1 MNATELPGDREK
13 RQNEIPRTG
22 EALVA
27 PARRP
32 QSEMQCGHRVWAAI
46 SGGLE
51 IAEAESA
58 NRMGVEHML
67 LHLLRDPSLIP
78 VHEFDAM
85 RLPASVV
92 FARLAEQ
99 ALSRENPTIGAGV
112 SASAV
117 FARLAENAGSRES
130 PTCGTGSKGGDEVDT
145 LIEEPGPNGDSNDN
159 WNVSLKTDDD
169 SQDGAKSSQI

>member
-1 MNATELPGDREK
+1 MNASESPGDREK

-27 PARRP
+27 PARRR

-85 RLPASVV
+85 RPPASVV

-99 ALSRENPTIGAGV
+99 ALSRENPTIGACV
-112 SASAV
+112 SASEV
-117 FARLAENAGSRES
+117 FARLAENAGSPS
-130 PTCGTGSKGGDEVDT
+130 CGTESKGGDEVDT
-145 LIEEPGPNGDSNDN
+145 LIEQPGPNGSSNDN
-159 WNVSLKTDDD
+159 WNVSVNTDDD
-169 SQDGAKSSQI
+169 GQDDAKSSQI